1 MNGIFLFAPA
11 VGTIL
16 AVLILTM
23 NNIDSPGGQP
33 AGPTKPQPDERRL
46 RNLANGVFIALI
58 LGCLALG
65 VILLVQHHKHGAQ
78 ARHWDQ
84 TFASYSNQVVALDDK
99 LAQQILV
106 NETLETNL
114 TATKQKASND
124 LATVETTL
132 SATSSSLER
141 VRAEAKAA
149 QAAIEEKDKRIA
161 DLEGQNTELDKQSS
175 DLRSSIT
182 NLQAQIET
190 TQKKLDADEGD
201 KQLLMA
207 ELTHLRAQK
216 DELEKRLTDL
226 AFLKE
231 TVRKLKEDLAVAR
244 RLDWIRRGIYDAIA
258 VKGGERLTHPLALG
272 TPGPAPTLDVEIQQ
286 NGAVSITPRPAPETP
301 ENQSPK

>member
-1 MNGIFLFAPA
+1 MQI
-11 VGTIL
+11 
-16 AVLILTM
+16 M
-23 NNIDSPGGQP
+23 NNIHSTEGPP
-33 AGPTKPQPDERRL
+33 AGSTNPPPDEHHL
-46 RNLANGVFIALI
+46 RNLANGVCIALI
-58 LGCLALG
+58 IACVTLG
-65 VILLVQHHKHGAQ
+65 VFLLIQHHRHGAQ

-114 TATKQKASND
+114 AGTRQKASND
-124 LATVETTL
+124 LASVAATL
-132 SATSSSLER
+132 SATSSSLEK
-141 VRAEAKAA
+141 VQAEANAA
-149 QAAIEEKDKRIA
+149 QVAIEEKDKRIA
-161 DLEGQNTELDKQSS
+161 DLEGQNTELDRQSS

-182 NLQAQIET
+182 NLQTQIES

-207 ELTHLRAQK
+207 ELTRLQAQK

-244 RLDWIRRGIYDAIA
+244 RLCSRSCPASSPHNCSFQYSRSSSSVSAGALNSSR
-258 VKGGERLTHPLALG
+258 VSSLT
-272 TPGPAPTLDVEIQQ
+272 TV
-286 NGAVSITPRPAPETP
+286 
-301 ENQSPK
+301 